1 MLDLVPVQLKIEG
14 RSPGELFR
22 DQVRTV
28 YTQLNALVIHLS
40 QVIPNVIEPED
51 IRKRSLHQQI
61 GGGHVIEFQCSVYDI
76 KHGKVKP
83 NVVGCLSLPL
93 QAGIGHFIYIKL
105 VHLVNGTIGGDMQ
118 VWSGGQVRSEE
129 RRVGKGCVSTCR
141 SR

>member
-14 RSPGELFR
+14 RSPGELFLAH
-22 DQVRTV
+22 VKTV

-76 KHGKVKP
+76 KNGKVKP
-83 NVVGCLSLPL
+83 NVVGCLS
-93 QAGIGHFIYIKL
+93 QIGSA
-105 VHLVNGTIGGDMQ
+105 
-118 VWSGGQVRSEE
+118 SGRE
-129 RRVGKGCVSTCR
+129 RVGKYGTNTVWAGTLKKK
-141 SR
+141 